1 MNFIDLHCDTIYA
14 LMNKKTCLNKSV
26 TIKEGETLYE
36 NTLGVDLKKLNSAH
50 SLAQFFALFID
61 KSETKTPLKTCLKM
75 LDFFYNELEKNKNYI
90 RIAKNYQDIVKNNN
104 DNKLSALLTIEEG
117 GVLEGELYNLRNFYR
132 LGVRLITLTWNFPN
146 EIGFPN
152 CKQKYM
158 DKGLKPFG
166 FKVIEEMNKL
176 GMLIDVSHLSDA
188 GFWDVANNSKKPF
201 IASHSN
207 ARFITNHPRNLT
219 DPMIKSLSERGGTIG
234 INFERTFLGEN
245 DYGKIADMITHI
257 KHIKKVGGINCIS
270 IGSDFDGIEVPSE
283 VKNSS
288 KIYKLITT
296 LQKENFTENEIEKI
310 LYKNAL
316 RVIQEIL

>member
-14 LMNKKTCLNKSV
+14 LMNKKPCLNKSIH
-26 TIKEGETLYE
+26 IKNEENLYE
-36 NTLGVDLKKLNSAH
+36 NTLSVDLKKLNSAH

-90 RIAKNYQDIVKNNN
+90 GLAKNYQDILKNNN
-104 DNKLSALLTIEEG
+104 NNKLSALLTIEG
-117 GVLEGELYNLRNFYR
+117 GEALEGDLYNLRNFYR
-132 LGVRLITLTWNFPN
+132 LGIRLITLTWNFPN

-152 CKQKYM
+152 CKKEYM
-158 DKGLKPFG
+158 SKGLTPFG
-166 FKVIEEMNKL
+166 FETIEEMNKL

-188 GFWDVANNSKKPF
+188 GFWDIANNSKKPF

-219 DPMIKSLSERGGTIG
+219 DSMIKSLSEKGGIIG

-245 DYGKIADMITHI
+245 NYGRISEMITHI
-257 KHIKKVGGINCIS
+257 KHIKKVGGIDCIS
-270 IGSDFDGIEVPSE
+270 IGSDFDGVEIPSE
-283 VKNSS
+283 IKNSS
-288 KIYKLITT
+288 EICKLTT
-296 LQKENFTENEIEKI
+296 ALQRENFTENEIEKI

-316 RVIQEIL
+316 RVITEIL